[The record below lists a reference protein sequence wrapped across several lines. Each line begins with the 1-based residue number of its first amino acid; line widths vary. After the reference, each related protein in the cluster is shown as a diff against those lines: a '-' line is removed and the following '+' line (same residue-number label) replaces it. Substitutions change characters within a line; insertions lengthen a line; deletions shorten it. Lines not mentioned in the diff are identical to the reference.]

1 MPNGRVV
8 IGTMGMDQH
17 ELGAIAV
24 ARILRD
30 AGMEVVYAGRFNT
43 PHSLVRIAVDED
55 ADVIGVSCHS
65 WEYVQYIPELLRL
78 LEEFDAEA
86 SVVLGGSVITTADA
100 EMMKHEGVAAVFLSG
115 ASSEEIVS
123 GISALVRDRQ
133 ERLATAT
140 L

>member
-86 SVVLGGSVITTADA
+86 SVVLGGSVITAADA

-133 ERLATAT
+133 ERLATAV
-140 L
+140 

>member
-133 ERLATAT
+133 ERLATAV
-140 L
+140 